1 MARAATSLVGLF
13 GLFGIVALVA
23 CERERPAPPPP
34 AAPGAMAASGAP
46 AQAGGGTT
54 ALDEPL
60 EKPKAGDPQKAQPLF
75 RQALAL
81 AGAQRAHDAVLA
93 FEQALAAEPANLGG
107 RVAYGWILLDEGDEF
122 NAGEALRQFR
132 LARLIDALDT
142 LAVCGEGIAR
152 AAVGD
157 DTRAEPLLTASLA
170 SATLQRD
177 APRLAAAQAAL
188 ARIRATQGRNDEA
201 IELLAKAADAKQS
214 LPQNRAAWLVR
225 RADLLAELGRR
236 EEAERLVRDALA
248 LDPEHVHG
256 RYLLAQLLTRRG
268 ALDEAKHEARIHD
281 LLRQLY
287 DHRTKRLEA
296 DVELRLKL
304 RRALVEA
311 DPANARARY
320 QLVRELLDCRKWSDA
335 DGEVAALL
343 KRDGSTAELHWLRAR
358 AKAGAGDVTGAKSEA
373 DAMRRDDP
381 SVPSE
386 VLRSILEDWRKGNP
400 DVTAADLQKK
410 LAEWTAH

>member
-1 MARAATSLVGLF
+1 MARAAMISACF
-13 GLFGIVALVA
+13 FALAA
-23 CERERPAPPPP
+23 CERERPTANPPPVSIGTT
-34 AAPGAMAASGAP
+34 ARE
-46 AQAGGGTT
+46 GGTT

-60 EKPKAGDPQKAQPLF
+60 EKPKAGDPQRALPLF

-81 AGAQRAHDAVLA
+81 AGAQRTHEALLA
-93 FEQALAAEPANLGG
+93 FEQALAADPASLGG
-107 RVAYGWILLDEGDEF
+107 RIAYGWLLLDEGDDF

-132 LARLIDALDT
+132 LARLLDGGDAL
-142 LAVCGEGIAR
+142 ARCGEGVAR

-157 DTRAEPLLTASLA
+157 DARAEPLLTASLA
-170 SATLQRD
+170 SETLQRD

-188 ARIRATQGRNDEA
+188 ARLRTTQGRNDEA
-201 IELLAKAADAKQS
+201 LDLLAKAADAKQVV
-214 LPQNRAAWLVR
+214 PQNRAAWLVR

-236 EEAERLVRDALA
+236 DEAERLVRDALA

-268 ALDEAKHEARIHD
+268 AADEAKHEAQIHD

-311 DPANARARY
+311 DPANGRARY
-320 QLVRELLDCRKWSDA
+320 QLARELLDCRRWSEA
-335 DGEVAALL
+335 ESEVAALV

-358 AKAGAGDVTGAKSEA
+358 AKAGAGDLAGAKGEA
-373 DAMRRDDP
+373 DAMRREDP
-381 SVPSE
+381 SVPPE